1 MALSG
6 WFLMLRYLAVRLGA
20 ALPQLLLISLLAFII
35 MKAAPGSPV
44 SGLVGGR
51 EFMSAVDYERVAGNL
66 GFNDPLI
73 TQYANW
79 LGNILQGDW
88 GYSIKDGRAVS
99 DVIWVATINTALL
112 IGIAGL
118 GIILISLII
127 GYIAGRWAQSPVDY
141 VASGLALVSF
151 ATPAFWLGLLLI
163 LLFSVQLDWLPS
175 SGMVT
180 LGQPDNWQSRLQH
193 LVLPVLTIL
202 LAHAGPYIRLV
213 RGSVRDVLASDYY
226 RAAVARGLPRR
237 ILIWRYELPNAI
249 TPFITWCGVSLPLLV
264 GGTFIVEWV
273 FSWPG
278 IGQLFLKSAVGKN
291 YTVLMA
297 AVLVTGV
304 LVIIGNLIAD
314 LLVAWFNPKMRRQ
327 YGQS

>member
-1 MALSG
+1 
-6 WFLMLRYLAVRLGA
+6 MLRYLALRFGSA
-20 ALPQLLLISLLAFII
+20 IPQLLLISLLAFIV

-44 SGLVGGR
+44 SSLVGGR
-51 EFMSAVDYERVAGNL
+51 EFMSAADFERVSGNL
-66 GFNDPLI
+66 GLNDPLI
-73 TQYANW
+73 TQYLNW

-88 GYSIKDGRAVS
+88 GYSIKDGREVNE
-99 DVIWVATINTALL
+99 VIWAATLNTGLL
-112 IGIAGL
+112 IGIAGVCIVL
-118 GIILISLII
+118 VSLVI

-141 VASGLALVSF
+141 AASGLALVSF

-163 LLFSVQLDWLPS
+163 LLFSVELDWLPS

-180 LGQPDNWQSRLQH
+180 LGQPDTWLTRMQH
-193 LVLPVLTIL
+193 LVLPVATII

-213 RGSVRDVLASDYY
+213 RGSVRDVLTSEYY

-237 ILIWRYELPNAI
+237 ILMWRYELPNAL

-278 IGQLFLKSAVGKN
+278 IGQLFLRSAIGKN
-291 YTVLMA
+291 YTILMA

-304 LVIIGNLIAD
+304 LVILGNLIAD
-314 LLVAWFNPKMRRQ
+314 LLVAWLNPRMRRQ
-327 YGQS
+327 YGRS

>member
-1 MALSG
+1 
-6 WFLMLRYLAVRLGA
+6 MLRFFLLRVSSAI
-20 ALPQLLLISLLAFII
+20 PQLLLISLLAFLI

-44 SGLVGGR
+44 SSLVGGR
-51 EFMSAVDYERVAGNL
+51 EFMSAADYERVTDNL
-66 GFNDPLI
+66 GLNDPLI
-73 TQYANW
+73 TQYTRW
-79 LGNILQGDW
+79 LGNIMQGDW
-88 GYSIKDGRAVS
+88 GYSIKDGREVS
-99 DVIWVATINTALL
+99 EVVWAATLNTALL
-112 IGIAGL
+112 IGVAGV
-118 GIILISLII
+118 GIIFLSLTA
-127 GYIAGRWAQSPVDY
+127 GYVAGRWAQSPVDY
-141 VASGLALVSF
+141 VVSGIALVSF

-163 LLFSVQLDWLPS
+163 LAFSVLIDIFPS

-180 LGQPDNWQSRLQH
+180 LGQPDNWLTRLQH
-193 LVLPVLTIL
+193 LVLPVATII

-237 ILIWRYELPNAI
+237 VLLWRYELPNAM

-264 GGTFIVEWV
+264 GGAFIVEWV

-304 LVIIGNLIAD
+304 LVILGNLMAD
-314 LLVAWFNPKMRRQ
+314 LLVAWLNPKMRRQ
-327 YGQS
+327 YGRT

>member
-1 MALSG
+1 
-6 WFLMLRYLAVRLGA
+6 MLRYLALRIGSA
-20 ALPQLLLISLLAFII
+20 IPQLLLISILAFLI
-35 MKAAPGSPV
+35 MNVAPGSPV
-44 SGLVGGR
+44 ASLVGGR

-66 GFNDPLI
+66 GLNDPLI
-73 TQYANW
+73 TQYARW

-88 GYSIKDGRAVS
+88 GYSIKDGREVS
-99 DVIWVATINTALL
+99 VVIWTATKNTALL

-118 GIILISLII
+118 GIVLVSLMI

-141 VASGLALVSF
+141 AASGLALVSF

-163 LLFSVQLDWLPS
+163 LLFSVVLDWFPS

-180 LGQPDNWQSRLQH
+180 LGQPDTWLTRLQH
-193 LVLPVLTIL
+193 LILPVATII

-226 RAAVARGLPRR
+226 RAAVARGLPSHV
-237 ILIWRYELPNAI
+237 LMWRYELPNAL

-264 GGTFIVEWV
+264 GGAFIVEWV

-278 IGQLFLKSAVGKN
+278 IGQLFLKSAIGKN

-314 LLVAWFNPKMRRQ
+314 LLVAWLNPKMRRQ
-327 YGQS
+327 YGRT

>member
-1 MALSG
+1 
-6 WFLMLRYLAVRLGA
+6 MLRYLALRIGSA
-20 ALPQLLLISLLAFII
+20 IPQLLLISILAFLI
-35 MKAAPGSPV
+35 MNVAPGSPV
-44 SGLVGGR
+44 ASLVGGR

-66 GFNDPLI
+66 GLNDPLI
-73 TQYANW
+73 TQYARW

-88 GYSIKDGRAVS
+88 GYSIKDGREVS
-99 DVIWVATINTALL
+99 VVIWTATKNTALL

-118 GIILISLII
+118 GIVLVSLMI

-141 VASGLALVSF
+141 AASGLALVSF

-163 LLFSVQLDWLPS
+163 LLFSVVLDWFPS

-180 LGQPDNWQSRLQH
+180 LGQPDTWLTRLQH
-193 LVLPVLTIL
+193 LILPVATII

-226 RAAVARGLPRR
+226 RAAVARGLPSHV
-237 ILIWRYELPNAI
+237 LMWRYELPNAL

-278 IGQLFLKSAVGKN
+278 IGQLFLKSAIGKN

-314 LLVAWFNPKMRRQ
+314 LLVAWLNPKMRRQ
-327 YGQS
+327 YGRT